1 MSIQKFLGT
10 LNSNSVKSVTLMAVD
25 MQIENKICDQFE
37 CGADGNCEFKIFLSN
52 DKPEFVII
60 ETPTS
65 CPEIS
70 FVNNGVAGRYSIIEV
85 HYLEKSDC
93 FGLTTVI
100 KRKNGWKEF
109 NFIVQFFN

>member
-1 MSIQKFLGT
+1 
-10 LNSNSVKSVTLMAVD
+10 MAVD

-85 HYLEKSDC
+85 AVAGTEC
-93 FGLTTVI
+93 NTVI
-100 KRKNGWKEF
+100 ELKWAHRAA
-109 NFIVQFFN
+109 